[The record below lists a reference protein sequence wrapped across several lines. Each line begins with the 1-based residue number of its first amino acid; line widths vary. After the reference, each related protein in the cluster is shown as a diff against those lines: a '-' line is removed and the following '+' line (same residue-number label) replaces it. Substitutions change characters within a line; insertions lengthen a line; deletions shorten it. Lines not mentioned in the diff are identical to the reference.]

1 MFCYI
6 CGIWNGL
13 HLFASEN
20 LKLSLEKNQNF
31 YFSSSLNGVY
41 KIGKFDF
48 LCVFLLVD
56 SVGIDSS
63 KKPNAKQHEFID
75 YETQQIRHNGSVTD
89 LRRFHGSFL
98 ARSIEN
104 VGVFCLLLP
113 LVLPLKLLL
122 LLLLVYVD
130 CRCDLMEMPILLRQ
144 FCLLLLCRFKKFPFF
159 AYLFFTCRPPPS
171 FSL

>member
-41 KIGKFDF
+41 KIVKFDF

-75 YETQQIRHNGSVTD
+75 YETQQIRHNGSITD
-89 LRRFHGSFL
+89 L
-98 ARSIEN
+98 
-104 VGVFCLLLP
+104 
-113 LVLPLKLLL
+113 LVSTALFWLVKWEMLSLF
-122 LLLLVYVD
+122 LLVVVD
-130 CRCDLMEMPILLRQ
+130 CRCDLMKMPILLRQ